1 MNITP
6 KTHAQQVRRA
16 AERKAEFT
24 PYITRIA
31 YTTETGEERV
41 QERLVTAPPTRRVC
55 ENTLALALGDLPS
68 VSRECP
74 EIAAGRE
81 HGIYDSVA
89 DLPGDRSIGYCVCG
103 EYVDTGTADD
113 RF

>member
-31 YTTETGEERV
+31 YTTSSGDERV
-41 QERLVTAPPTRRVC
+41 QER
-55 ENTLALALGDLPS
+55 LPS

-74 EIAAGRE
+74 EIAKGRE
-81 HGIYDSVA
+81 HGIFESVA